1 MRNYLV
7 SFSYSRPWEGDEH
20 QALLDAL
27 EGLGAW
33 PLLGDACDTHII
45 QSDTPIN
52 ELYEAL
58 IEHFVPGDKLLVAEF
73 TRPFWYGIKATDFA
87 IQMLGRPESR
97 PPRTSSEA

>member
-7 SFSYSRPWEGDEH
+7 SFIYTRNWDSKEH

-33 PLLGDACDTHII
+33 ALLGDACDTHIV
-45 QSDTPIN
+45 QSDAPIN

-58 IEHFVPGDKLLVAEF
+58 IDHFVPGDKLLVAEF
-73 TRPFWYGIKATDFA
+73 TRPFWYGIKATEFA

-97 PPRTSSEA
+97 PPRTVPES